1 MFQAKYSEPAIELL
15 RGIGFDPDVLLV
27 GVTNEGD
34 QYIEGLDRNVSLGER
49 HRIKLGRYRAAFPR
63 AALIDFPENAVG
75 VKGCSAE
82 EGLCTVSEKANGGHQ
97 CSPGPLARVAEEDA
111 RAILAA
117 LEQRA
122 HVNSVASS
130 LAMDRNQ
137 VEHIV
142 ESLSSEGH
150 WSIDDE
156 HRTRRASRDT
166 LRV

>member
-27 GVTNEGD
+27 GVTNG
-34 QYIEGLDRNVSLGER
+34 QGER

-97 CSPGPLARVAEEDA
+97 CSPGPLARVAEQDA
-111 RAILAA
+111 DTILAA
-117 LEQRA
+117 LWRERGPRSPRSPQP
-122 HVNSVASS
+122 
-130 LAMDRNQ
+130 
-137 VEHIV
+137 
-142 ESLSSEGH
+142 
-150 WSIDDE
+150 
-156 HRTRRASRDT
+156 SRGAPP
-166 LRV
+166 

>member
-1 MFQAKYSEPAIELL
+1 MWTLT
-15 RGIGFDPDVLLV
+15 LV
-27 GVTNEGD
+27 NPG
-34 QYIEGLDRNVSLGER
+34 
-49 HRIKLGRYRAAFPR
+49 

-75 VKGCSAE
+75 VSGCSAE
-82 EGLCTVSEKANGGHQ
+82 GAGLCSDGQEGRRGAGHQ

-130 LAMDRNQ
+130 LTVDRNQ